1 MNSKSTTTA
10 LTALIAILIGSLSM
24 AASAAEKHKIQ
35 YTKVARQTHSETK
48 MAVGQIPGHEFVTQQ
63 FLDTMKPTG
72 NPAWDVV
79 QEHVFNNDRNVDGNG
94 THRGYSIDIFKN
106 GDQAFCWYEGTHTL
120 TTKDGGAWEVNYQGK
135 CDFFGG
141 TGRFKNLK
149 GSVNY
154 KGHVTPESFK
164 EDNQGEVE
172 Y

>member
-1 MNSKSTTTA
+1 MNTKSTSVT
-10 LTALIAILIGSLSM
+10 LTALIAILIASLSLM
-24 AASAAEKHKIQ
+24 ASAAEKRKIQ
-35 YTKVARQTHSETK
+35 YTKVARQTLSETK
-48 MAVGQIPGHEFVTQQ
+48 MAVGQIPGHEFVSQH

-72 NPAWDVV
+72 NPAWDVL
-79 QEHVFNNDRNVDGNG
+79 QEHVFNNDRNVDGKG
-94 THRGYSIDIFKN
+94 THRGYSIDIFKS

-120 TTKDGGAWEVNYQGK
+120 TTKDGGAWELNYQGK

-141 TGRFKNLK
+141 TGKFKNLK

-154 KGHVTPESFK
+154 KGHVTPESFT